1 VADATN
7 EVRLWR
13 AANGDPH
20 DIHDWFTD
28 QLECDDVP
36 YIARPRADDDAREE
50 RLKRAEAY
58 ATRCP
63 LCRSELDVDEME
75 PDETDGLT
83 EMRPDGAGVCGEC
96 YGRWHDAKVYKARA
110 EKAERERDEAR
121 ALLREA
127 RTVGIPIHRHEIA
140 ARIDAELD
148 NPTPDDRKGEDGA
161 WVERGGE

>member
-1 VADATN
+1 MADDK
-7 EVRLWR
+7 VRLWR
-13 AANGDPH
+13 YARHGTRIPEWSSVRGYEGDAG
-20 DIHDWFTD
+20 
-28 QLECDDVP
+28 VP
-36 YIARPRADDDAREE
+36 YIARPVADDDAREE

-110 EKAERERDEAR
+110 ERAERE
-121 ALLREA
+121 
-127 RTVGIPIHRHEIA
+127 
-140 ARIDAELD
+140 
-148 NPTPDDRKGEDGA
+148 
-161 WVERGGE
+161 VERMRARPDNAKGGA